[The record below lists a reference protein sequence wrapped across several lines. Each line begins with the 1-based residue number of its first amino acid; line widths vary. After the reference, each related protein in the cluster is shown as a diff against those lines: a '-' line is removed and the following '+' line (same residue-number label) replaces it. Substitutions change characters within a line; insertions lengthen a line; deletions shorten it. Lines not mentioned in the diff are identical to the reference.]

1 MYRTVRPLAAA
12 MTACLCLAT
21 TGATADQ
28 GFYVGLGAGLWFS
41 EDSDARGH
49 PSEIY
54 SPPFDATGTH
64 DQGTAFSGAVG
75 YRFAE
80 GLRVEGELSYR
91 ENDLDEFTVREPGS
105 LAALLPPASRQDP
118 AALDGLRGTRPIDG
132 DLSVVSLMANLYYDV
147 DLGLGLKPYVGGGIG
162 LSRISIATSS
172 SGRQLTDDDDTV
184 FAYQL
189 GAGLGYRIGGSDD
202 RPVIVG
208 LDLSAPRGR
217 RPDVQG
223 FGDGNAVRRRGR
235 RELRGRRPR
244 FGL

>member
-12 MTACLCLAT
+12 MTACLCLVA

-28 GFYVGLGAGLWFS
+28 GFYIGLGAGLWFS
-41 EDSDARGH
+41 GDSDARGH

-91 ENDLDEFTVREPGS
+91 ESDLDEFTVREPGS
-105 LAALLPPASRQDP
+105 LAALLPPDQRQNP
-118 AALDGLRGTRPIDG
+118 AALDSLRGMRPIDG
-132 DLSVVSLMANLYYDV
+132 DVSAVSLMANLYYDV
-147 DLGLGLKPYVGGGIG
+147 DLGPGLKPYVGGGVG
-162 LSRISIATSS
+162 LSRISVTVGS

-189 GAGLGYRIGGSDD
+189 GAGLGYQLGGSDD
-202 RPVIVG
+202 RPVTVSLDYRYYATADPTFRGSVSGMPFDTGASGNYVGVG
-208 LDLSAPRGR
+208 L
-217 RPDVQG
+217 
-223 FGDGNAVRRRGR
+223 
-235 RELRGRRPR
+235 R

>member
-12 MTACLCLAT
+12 MTACLCLAA

-54 SPPFDATGTH
+54 SPPFDATGTP

-75 YRFAE
+75 YRFAD
-80 GLRVEGELSYR
+80 GLRVEGELNYR

-105 LAALLPPASRQDP
+105 LAALLPPELRQNP
-118 AALDGLRGTRPIDG
+118 AALDSLRGTSPIDG
-132 DLSVVSLMANLYYDV
+132 DLSAVSLMANLYYDV
-147 DLGLGLKPYVGGGIG
+147 DLGPGLKPYVGGGVG
-162 LSRISIATSS
+162 LSRISVAVGS

-184 FAYQL
+184 FAYQI
-189 GAGLGYRIGGSDD
+189 GAGLAYQLGGSDD
-202 RPVIVG
+202 RPVIVSLDFRHYATADPTFKGSVTGTPFDTEVGGNYVGVG
-208 LDLSAPRGR
+208 L
-217 RPDVQG
+217 
-223 FGDGNAVRRRGR
+223 
-235 RELRGRRPR
+235 R

>member
-12 MTACLCLAT
+12 MTACLCLAAT
-21 TGATADQ
+21 VATADQ

-80 GLRVEGELSYR
+80 GLRLEGELSYR
-91 ENDLDEFTVREPGS
+91 QNDLDEFTVREPGS

-118 AALDGLRGTRPIDG
+118 AALDSLRGTSPIDG
-132 DLSVVSLMANLYYDV
+132 DLSVVSLMASLYYDV
-147 DLGLGLKPYVGGGIG
+147 DLGLGLKPYVGGGVG

-189 GAGLGYRIGGSDD
+189 GAGLAYRLGGSDD
-202 RPVIVG
+202 RPIIVG
-208 LDLSAPRGR
+208 LDYRHHVAADPTFKGSVTGTPFDTEAS
-217 RPDVQG
+217 
-223 FGDGNAVRRRGR
+223 GNYVGVS
-235 RELRGRRPR
+235 LR